1 MQSRAARISASCR
14 TENRPTNHSDRFSP
28 VDLERY
34 RQPQRS
40 VPLQSLNAILPCL
53 TRPLTQ
59 AKRWRRA
66 YSCLALV
73 RRLAFAPDNCRS
85 YTCDLSCAL
94 ASQWVFL
101 NLCTAFRSPKRS
113 CVICAR
119 SPTRNLNIFSQ
130 LCYALLR
137 SSPQH
142 AVTLGVW
149 LVSRPSTV
157 LEHTALWSVAGKPP
171 KYPCVST
178 GVKTRCFRTVRNLL
192 LCL

>member
-1 MQSRAARISASCR
+1 MYKLVH
-14 TENRPTNHSDRFSP
+14 PTTTLYTSSEALAVAEQVTTDH
-28 VDLERY
+28 
-34 RQPQRS
+34 
-40 VPLQSLNAILPCL
+40 
-53 TRPLTQ
+53 TRVEPLTQ

-101 NLCTAFRSPKRS
+101 NLCTAFRSLKRS

-157 LEHTALWSVAGKPP
+157 LERTALWSVAGKPP
-171 KYPCVST
+171 KHRCVSP
-178 GVKTRCFRTVRNLL
+178 GVKTHSFRTVRNST
-192 LCL
+192 C